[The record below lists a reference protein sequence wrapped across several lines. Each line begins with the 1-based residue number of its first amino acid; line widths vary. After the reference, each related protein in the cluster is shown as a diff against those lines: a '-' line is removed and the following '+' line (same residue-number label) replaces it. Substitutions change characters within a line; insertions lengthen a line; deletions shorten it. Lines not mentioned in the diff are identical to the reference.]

1 MIGIT
6 KTFPG
11 VVANK
16 DIDFEAYEGEIHGLL
31 GENGAGKSTLMSIL
45 AGFYR
50 ADKGEIWINGRQVR
64 IRSPKDAI
72 KLGIGMVY
80 QHFSLVRKLTVLE
93 NVMLAITTSLLKMPR
108 QSKIADMIEETAKS
122 LGFSIDPY
130 AVVADL
136 SVGEQ
141 QRVEIIKIL
150 LRGSNIIIL
159 DEPTSILS
167 PVEVS
172 GLFDVLKRL
181 ARDGKAIVFIS
192 HKLEEVMAICDRVT
206 VLRSGRKVGT
216 LTRDEIQSAQRLVT
230 MIFGSELAA
239 EHLEKRKVV
248 HTANEILRVEGL
260 IVENDLGVNAV
271 NGLDLFIRE
280 GEILGIAGIEGNG
293 QLELAEALAG
303 LRPVKGGAIY
313 FRGNKLTKIN
323 PTLMYSLG
331 VRYITVDRV
340 GEGIIPSFN
349 ITENLLLK
357 SHRDSRFMDSWL
369 IPWARAHRIAEQII
383 SEYNIIARGPG
394 SPASTLSGGNLQKLL
409 VAREFMFNPTLI
421 IANQP
426 THGLDVKT
434 TQYIHKKFI
443 EQVSSGS
450 SALLISNDLA
460 EVIKLSDR
468 IAVIYNGR
476 IVGVFDREKA
486 DIETIGKLMIGHGVP
501 AKIQ

>member
-6 KTFPG
+6 KRFLG

-16 DIDFEAYEGEIHGLL
+16 DVDFEAYHGEIHGLL
-31 GENGAGKSTLMSIL
+31 GENGAGKSTLMNIL

-50 ADKGEIWINGRQVR
+50 PDKGEIRINGKQVK

-80 QHFSLVRKLTVLE
+80 QHFSLVKKLTVLE
-93 NVMLAITTSLLKMPR
+93 NVMLAIATSSFKMPK
-108 QSKIADMIEETAKS
+108 QSKIADAIEKTARS

-181 ARDGKAIVFIS
+181 ARDGKTIIFIS
-192 HKLEEVMAICDRVT
+192 HKLEEVMAICDSVT
-206 VLRSGRKVGT
+206 VLRAGRKVGT
-216 LTRDEIQSAQRLVT
+216 LTRDEMQSTQRLVT

-239 EHLEKRKVV
+239 EHLEKRNMAQN
-248 HTANEILRVEGL
+248 ANEILRVEGL
-260 IVENDLGVNAV
+260 VVENDLGVNSV
-271 NGLDLFIRE
+271 NRLNLYIRE

-303 LRPVKGGAIY
+303 IRPVKEGAIY
-313 FRGNKLTKIN
+313 FRGKKLTKIN
-323 PTLMYSLG
+323 PAIMYSLG

-349 ITENLLLK
+349 VTENLLLK
-357 SHRDSRFMDSWL
+357 SHRDSSFMNSWL
-369 IPWARAHRIAEQII
+369 IPWAKAQKVAEQII
-383 SEYNIIARGPG
+383 SEYNIIARGPN
-394 SPASTLSGGNLQKLL
+394 STASTLSGGNLQKLL
-409 VAREFMFNPTLI
+409 VARELMLNPTLI

-434 TQYIHKKFI
+434 TQYIHRKFI
-443 EQVSSGS
+443 GQVSNGS
-450 SALLISNDLA
+450 SVLLISNDLG
-460 EVIKLSDR
+460 EVMKLSDR
-468 IAVIYNGR
+468 IAVIYDGR

-486 DIETIGKLMIGHGVP
+486 DLETIGKLMIGHGVS
-501 AKIQ
+501 AIIL